1 MVSIRSW
8 QRLTLRGSITSWPVP
23 YLETG
28 RREEPHRYQ
37 RLAVLRA
44 EQGLSR
50 QELASTLGTDYQ
62 TVGYLERGAYDP
74 SLHPAFQISEDFELP
89 IEGIF
94 SRTPFGR
101 MSVGLYGHRAGEPG
115 PLPSE

>member
-8 QRLTLRGSITSWPVP
+8 QRLTLRGSTTSWPVP

-28 RREEPHRYQ
+28 RREKPRRYQ

-62 TVGYLERGAYDP
+62 TVGYLERGADNRSRVSSAGRHSAGCPRSSMVTERASRARCRP
-74 SLHPAFQISEDFELP
+74 SRCAP
-89 IEGIF
+89 
-94 SRTPFGR
+94 T
-101 MSVGLYGHRAGEPG
+101 
-115 PLPSE
+115 